1 MDFKLVSNE
10 EVTEL
15 KNKNAIELREAE
27 VRDEL
32 LLQAMNAD
40 QDELL
45 ERRRQCQ
52 LSKQAEIERTFKEN
66 NTNIYTP
73 PSTQKSESLPR
84 QQEPSDQDYKVKEPS
99 DQSSDQ
105 SSNQSSNQSSTQ
117 SSNQSSN
124 QSTAH
129 IHQDSCCSSER
140 KLSDKELYDRMSHVN
155 RSLTGFTHEPRQPP
169 LVNALFRISPSDRET
184 LLSSLYLKAKETIK
198 KSVPKDTQEEIV
210 EDLIFR
216 EADRLLEVY
225 MSLN

>member
-10 EVTEL
+10 EANEL
-15 KNKNAIELREAE
+15 KNNNAIELREAE

-32 LLQAMNAD
+32 LLQSMNAD

-52 LSKQAEIERTFKEN
+52 LSKQAEIEKAFKEN
-66 NTNIYTP
+66 NANIYIP
-73 PSTQKSESLPR
+73 PSTQKNESLPR
-84 QQEPSDQDYKVKEPS
+84 HRESSEQSRHQE
-99 DQSSDQ
+99 SSE
-105 SSNQSSNQSSTQ
+105 QSSTQ
-117 SSNQSSN
+117 T
-124 QSTAH
+124 STH
-129 IHQDSCCSSER
+129 NHSDSCCSSER

-169 LVNALFRISPSDRET
+169 LVNALFRISPSDREA
-184 LLSSLYLKAKETIK
+184 LLSTLYLKAKDTIK

-210 EDLIFR
+210 ENLIFR

-225 MSLN
+225 MAMN

>member
-10 EVTEL
+10 DATEL
-15 KNKNAIELREAE
+15 KNNNAIELREAE

-52 LSKQAEIERTFKEN
+52 LSKQAEIERAFKEN
-66 NTNIYTP
+66 NANIYTP

-99 DQSSDQ
+99 DQPSYQPSDQ
-105 SSNQSSNQSSTQ
+105 PSY
-117 SSNQSSN
+117 QSSN
-124 QSTAH
+124 QSTAY

-169 LVNALFRISPSDRET
+169 LVNALFRISPSDREA

-210 EDLIFR
+210 ENLIFR

-225 MSLN
+225 MALN

>member
-10 EVTEL
+10 EANEL
-15 KNKNAIELREAE
+15 KNNNAIELREAE

-32 LLQAMNAD
+32 LLQSMNAD

-52 LSKQAEIERTFKEN
+52 LSKQAEIEKAFKEN
-66 NTNIYTP
+66 NANIYIP
-73 PSTQKSESLPR
+73 PNTQKNESLPR
-84 QQEPSDQDYKVKEPS
+84 HQE
-99 DQSSDQ
+99 SSE
-105 SSNQSSNQSSTQ
+105 QSSTQ
-117 SSNQSSN
+117 STT
-124 QSTAH
+124 QSTTQTSAH
-129 IHQDSCCSSER
+129 NHSDSCCSSER

-169 LVNALFRISPSDRET
+169 LVNALFRISPSDREA
-184 LLSSLYLKAKETIK
+184 LLSTLYLKAKDTIK

-210 EDLIFR
+210 ENLIFR

-225 MSLN
+225 MAMN

>member
-10 EVTEL
+10 EANEL
-15 KNKNAIELREAE
+15 KNNNAIELREAE

-32 LLQAMNAD
+32 LLQSMNAD

-52 LSKQAEIERTFKEN
+52 LSKQAEIEKAFKEN
-66 NTNIYTP
+66 NANIYIP
-73 PSTQKSESLPR
+73 PNTQKNESLPR
-84 QQEPSDQDYKVKEPS
+84 HQESSE
-99 DQSSDQ
+99 QSRHQ
-105 SSNQSSNQSSTQ
+105 ESSTQ
-117 SSNQSSN
+117 STTQTN
-124 QSTAH
+124 AH
-129 IHQDSCCSSER
+129 NYSDSCCSSER

-169 LVNALFRISPSDRET
+169 LVNALFRISPSDREA
-184 LLSSLYLKAKETIK
+184 LLSTLYLKAKDTIK

-210 EDLIFR
+210 ENLIFR

-225 MSLN
+225 MAMN

>member
-10 EVTEL
+10 EANEL
-15 KNKNAIELREAE
+15 KNNNAIELREAE

-32 LLQAMNAD
+32 LLQSMNAD

-52 LSKQAEIERTFKEN
+52 LSKQAEIEKAFKEN
-66 NTNIYTP
+66 NANIYIP
-73 PSTQKSESLPR
+73 PNTQKNESLPR
-84 QQEPSDQDYKVKEPS
+84 HQESSE
-99 DQSSDQ
+99 QSRHQ
-105 SSNQSSNQSSTQ
+105 ESSEQSSTQ
-117 SSNQSSN
+117 STT
-124 QSTAH
+124 QSTTQTNAH
-129 IHQDSCCSSER
+129 NHSDSCCSSER

-169 LVNALFRISPSDRET
+169 LVNALFRISPSDREA
-184 LLSSLYLKAKETIK
+184 LLSTLYLKAKDTIK

-210 EDLIFR
+210 ENLIFR

-225 MSLN
+225 MAMN

>member
-10 EVTEL
+10 EANEL
-15 KNKNAIELREAE
+15 KNNNAIELREAE

-52 LSKQAEIERTFKEN
+52 LSKQAEIEKAFKEN
-66 NTNIYTP
+66 NANIYIP

-84 QQEPSDQDYKVKEPS
+84 HQE
-99 DQSSDQ
+99 SSEQ
-105 SSNQSSNQSSTQ
+105 TRHQESSEQSSTHNH
-117 SSNQSSN
+117 SN
-124 QSTAH
+124 
-129 IHQDSCCSSER
+129 SCCSSER
-140 KLSDKELYDRMSHVN
+140 KLSDKEIYDRMSHVN

-169 LVNALFRISPSDRET
+169 LVNALFRISPSDREA
-184 LLSSLYLKAKETIK
+184 LLSTLYLKAKDTIK

-210 EDLIFR
+210 ENLIFR

-225 MSLN
+225 MAMN

>member
-10 EVTEL
+10 EANEL
-15 KNKNAIELREAE
+15 KNNNAIELREAE

-32 LLQAMNAD
+32 LLQSMNAD

-52 LSKQAEIERTFKEN
+52 LSKQAEIEKAFKEN
-66 NTNIYTP
+66 NANIYIP
-73 PSTQKSESLPR
+73 PSTQKNESLPR
-84 QQEPSDQDYKVKEPS
+84 HQESSE
-99 DQSSDQ
+99 QSRHQESSEQ
-105 SSNQSSNQSSTQ
+105 SRHQELSEQSRHQESSTQ
-117 SSNQSSN
+117 STTQTN
-124 QSTAH
+124 AH
-129 IHQDSCCSSER
+129 NHSDSCCSSER

-169 LVNALFRISPSDRET
+169 LVNALFRISPSDREA
-184 LLSSLYLKAKETIK
+184 LLSTLYLKAKDTIK

-210 EDLIFR
+210 ENLIFR

-225 MSLN
+225 MAMN